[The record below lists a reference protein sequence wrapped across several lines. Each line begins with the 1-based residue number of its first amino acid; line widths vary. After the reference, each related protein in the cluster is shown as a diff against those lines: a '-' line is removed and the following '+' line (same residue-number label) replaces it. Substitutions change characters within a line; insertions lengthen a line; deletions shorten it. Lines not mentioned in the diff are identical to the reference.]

1 MPIEDVV
8 SALGRLSTVGA
19 GGVGEG
25 SSPPPPH
32 GGRPRSRRGSAR
44 YSSGIDRLI
53 PTRDEDTQTL
63 FSLLHS
69 ENGHPDRLASFVNEN
84 RVVPDPSSGTDAGGP
99 CASPDNRGGTS
110 GRNGANGASTERHG
124 PTATPPTYSS
134 LLKTHLIGANLSS
147 PSDGRL
153 PPGAAAAASAAGVA
167 GAAVAGDPLR
177 RRSLPQPLVDGAAS
191 GGLAAVPPHHPVPT
205 YYPGG
210 DPHWTV
216 TDDADAAEPS
226 YSVRPGSSMSR
237 PLSTG
242 RAVEPDS
249 FADVD
254 ADVPRVGLAGEHP
267 WTPSPT
273 PPRRRPRTSRG
284 GSGAWER
291 PSALDGADVDT
302 STDWAEAAAA
312 TASAGGVGGGG
323 GDGTGDMTGHV
334 PPAGTSRSLLS
345 ALAAADDAAL
355 GGLTSTPGGG
365 KVFRF
370 HRRSRGSRNSLG
382 SITGALAG
390 SAGCSGDSL
399 GGADLLGSS
408 GAGGGASTPTGGG
421 GGAPSGLRV
430 GSLISPSLMD
440 RLEDE
445 EDCGAGAV
453 ASARRLSRSST
464 RRIARAPFKVLD
476 APLLQ
481 DDFYLNLVDWSS
493 TNVIAVGLGSRVYLW
508 SAATSVVTK
517 LCDVGSTHG
526 PVCSVSWSPRGR
538 ELAVGTMSGVVHVWD
553 AATGQRV
560 RSLPGHFSRVGVV
573 AWSSTLLSS
582 GSRDHRVLNRD
593 LRVGNAVVHEL
604 ASHRQE
610 VCGLRWSDDELQLA
624 SGGNDNK
631 LLIWNATTLS
641 SARGAAAAAAGGAGP
656 GVRSSGWTPS
666 GADDAFIGNTVGD
679 GDVSSG
685 RSRSSGSSFSSLR
698 SGSRGRSGA
707 VATPASTPGG
717 VSIGAHGSSP
727 QIRFSD
733 HAAAVKAIAWSPHQ
747 RGLLASG
754 GGTADR
760 TIRFWNTT
768 SASSLA
774 VVDTGSQVCNLA
786 WARNVNELV
795 STHGFSQNQVVVW
808 RYPALAP
815 VVTLTGHTWRV
826 LYLAV
831 NPTGETIV
839 TGAGDETLR
848 FWNVF
853 PGPRSSPAGV
863 CGGGGGGPRR
873 EEGRAGGSPGP
884 S

>member
-8 SALGRLSTVGA
+8 SALGRLSTVGGA
-19 GGVGEG
+19 GGGRGGGADGAG
-25 SSPPPPH
+25 SPPPPPH

-44 YSSGIDRLI
+44 YSNGTDRLI
-53 PTRDEDTQTL
+53 PTRDGDTQTF
-63 FSLLHS
+63 FSLLQS
-69 ENGHPDRLASFVNEN
+69 ENGYPDRLASFVNEN
-84 RVVPDPSSGTDAGGP
+84 RVVPDPSSGSDAAGP
-99 CASPDNRGGTS
+99 CASPDSRGGTS

-147 PSDGRL
+147 PADGRS
-153 PPGAAAAASAAGVA
+153 PPGAAAAAA
-167 GAAVAGDPLR
+167 GATAAAGDPLR
-177 RRSLPQPLVDGAAS
+177 RRSLPQPLVDGAAT

-210 DPHWTV
+210 DPHGAAA
-216 TDDADAAEPS
+216 DGADAAVPS
-226 YSVRPGSSMSR
+226 DLVRPGSSTGR
-237 PLSTG
+237 PPSTG
-242 RAVEPDS
+242 RAVEPDGL
-249 FADVD
+249 ADAD
-254 ADVPRVGLAGEHP
+254 ADVPRVGLAGEQP

-291 PSALDGADVDT
+291 PSALDGVDADA
-302 STDWAEAAAA
+302 SADWADAAAA
-312 TASAGGVGGGG
+312 SASVGGGA
-323 GDGTGDMTGHV
+323 GDGAGGTAGQA
-334 PPAGTSRSLLS
+334 PPGGTNRSLLS
-345 ALAAADDAAL
+345 ALAAADDAAM
-355 GGLTSTPGGG
+355 GGLTSTPGGT

-390 SAGCSGDSL
+390 SAGCSVDSL
-399 GGADLLGSS
+399 GGADLLG
-408 GAGGGASTPTGGG
+408 GGGGCGGGTPTGGG
-421 GGAPSGLRV
+421 GGAASGLRV

-445 EDCGAGAV
+445 EDCGAGAA
-453 ASARRLSRSST
+453 ASARRSSRSST

-553 AATGQRV
+553 ASTGQRV

-604 ASHRQE
+604 AAHRQE

-641 SARGAAAAAAGGAGP
+641 SARGAAAAAAGGAAP
-656 GVRSSGWTPS
+656 GVRSSGWSPS
-666 GADDAFIGNTVGD
+666 GGDDAFIGNTVGD
-679 GDVSSG
+679 GDAG
-685 RSRSSGSSFSSLR
+685 GGSRSSSSSFSSLS
-698 SGSRGRSGA
+698 SGSRGRPVTA
-707 VATPASTPGG
+707 ATSASTPGG

-727 QIRFSD
+727 EIRFSD
-733 HAAAVKAIAWSPHQ
+733 HTAAVKAIAWSPHQ

-760 TIRFWNTT
+760 TIRFWNTS
-768 SASSLA
+768 SAASLA

-795 STHGFSQNQVVVW
+795 STHGYSQNQVVVW

-848 FWNVF
+848 FWNLTVRLSGGH
-853 PGPRSSPAGV
+853 PKSHPR
-863 CGGGGGGPRR
+863 
-873 EEGRAGGSPGP
+873 
-884 S
+884 